1 MIPTDKLKIESLRRF
16 KDDATEVREGYE
28 CGIGLG
34 SFNDIKEGDIIE
46 TWEMREKPRV

>member
-1 MIPTDKLKIESLRRF
+1 MADNLTITSLKRF

-34 SFNDIKEGDIIE
+34 SYNDLQVEDVIE
-46 TWEMREKPRV
+46 TFEMREKPRK